1 MTNDLDGRDA
11 VLDGRSAVLDSAH
24 VGDIVGAMGTIR
36 AGDIGAR
43 SRTSMRLRTLLAI
56 IGPGLIVMVGDND
69 AGAFGTYTQAGQNY
83 GTRLLWTLLLL
94 VPVLYVNQ
102 EMVLRLGAVTGVGHA
117 RLILERYG
125 RFWGAFSV
133 IDLFLLNAL
142 TIVTE
147 FIGISLGLTYLGLP
161 KVPGVIIS
169 ALFVVA
175 AASTG
180 SFRRFERVCLVLVAG
195 SLILVP
201 IFVVAHPPLRTVAHD
216 FLVPGMPS
224 GAGVS
229 TVMLLIIAIVG
240 TTVAPWQLFFQQS
253 YIIDKR
259 ITPRFMRYE
268 RVDLWLGI
276 GIVVLGAGAMMAFSA
291 QAFAGTSGAGQ
302 FTDAGGVATGLS
314 TYAGHWVGVLFAIAL
329 IDASIIGAA
338 AVALSTSYALGD
350 VLGLHHSLHRRPSEA
365 KGFYAIFAGLL
376 VLSAVVVVIPGAPL
390 GLLTEGV
397 QTLAGVLLPSATVF
411 LLLLCNDRAVL
422 GPWVN
427 GKRLNIFTS
436 GVIAVLVMLSIVLTA
451 GVLFPQITAYQ
462 ILGIL
467 LVGTVL
473 AVVTAA
479 YLAWSRRRRPSAA
492 MPGPHR
498 PEGDRSTWRMPPL
511 ALLAKAPLSVE
522 QRVGMGVLRGYL
534 VIASAL
540 VVVKVIQ
547 LTVGH

>member
-1 MTNDLDGRDA
+1 MSVEWLMTNDSTA
-11 VLDGRSAVLDSAH
+11 PSAVLDSAH
-24 VGDIVGAMGTIR
+24 LGDIHGALGTIR
-36 AGDIGAR
+36 QGDVAPR
-43 SRTSMRLRTLLAI
+43 TRTSMRLRTLLAI

-94 VPVLYVNQ
+94 IPVIYVNQ

-147 FIGISLGLTYLGLP
+147 FIGISLGLSYLGLP
-161 KVPGVIIS
+161 KGPGVVVA
-169 ALFVVA
+169 ALLVIA

-180 SFRRFERVCLVLVAG
+180 SFRRFERVSLALVAG
-195 SLILVP
+195 SFILIP
-201 IFVVAHPPLRTVAHD
+201 IVVAVHPPLSQVAHD
-216 FLVPGMPS
+216 FLVPGLP
-224 GAGVS
+224 AGGQVS

-259 ITPRFMRYE
+259 ITPRFIRYE
-268 RVDLWLGI
+268 RIDLWI
-276 GIVVLGAGAMMAFSA
+276 GIVIVVFGAAAMMAFSA
-291 QAFAGTSGAGQ
+291 QAFAGTPGAGQ
-302 FTDAGGVATGLS
+302 FTDASGIAAGLAA
-314 TYAGHWVGVLFAIAL
+314 YAGHWAGILFAIAL
-329 IDASIIGAA
+329 IDASIIGAS

-350 VLGLHHSLHRRPSEA
+350 VLGLRHSLHRRPSEA

-376 VLSAVVVVIPGAPL
+376 LVSAVIVVIPGSPL

-411 LLLLCNDRAVL
+411 LLLLCNDREVL

-427 GKRLNIFTS
+427 RRGLNVFAAA
-436 GVIAVLVMLSIVLTA
+436 VIAVLVMLSIVLTA
-451 GVLFPQITAYQ
+451 SVLFPQISATQ
-462 ILGIL
+462 ILAIL
-467 LVGTVL
+467 VIGTAL
-473 AVVTAA
+473 TLFAGA
-479 YLAWSRRRRPSAA
+479 YLAWSAHRRRTATPAGEPA
-492 MPGPHR
+492 
-498 PEGDRSTWRMPPL
+498 PELDRATWRMPPL
-511 ALLAKAPLSVE
+511 ALLARPTLSIG
-522 QRVGMGVLRGYL
+522 QRTGLTVLRGYL
-534 VIASAL
+534 LVAMAMVVIKVVQLAL
-540 VVVKVIQ
+540 
-547 LTVGH
+547 GH